1 MQLIITHKT
10 EPELVLP
17 INYHHILQ
25 SIIFKAIEKTPEY
38 EKNIHDYGYENGKRI
53 YKLFQFS
60 LLKGKYKIEQKNII
74 TDSFSS
80 HFQPQNR
87 DKKGK
92 LALFYLHR

>member
-38 EKNIHDYGYENGKRI
+38 EKNIHDYGYEMV
-53 YKLFQFS
+53 
-60 LLKGKYKIEQKNII
+60 KGYI
-74 TDSFSS
+74 SFSS
-80 HFQPQNR
+80 SV
-87 DKKGK
+87 
-92 LALFYLHR
+92 Y

>member
-53 YKLFQFS
+53 YKLFPVGSEFFPARLSAAVKQHIPA
-60 LLKGKYKIEQKNII
+60 LKHM
-74 TDSFSS
+74 F
-80 HFQPQNR
+80 
-87 DKKGK
+87 
-92 LALFYLHR
+92 